1 MRYKEFIIEKQEPI
15 DWEKIN
21 LRTIQSWIEL
31 QSVGTK
37 MRVPKLD
44 NALLL
49 VGMVGDP
56 KFRDQTGLTYAHEM
70 TQLVLGN
77 KDGHKLMN
85 KYAPGEK
92 ITLDTLIRA
101 TKEHDLS
108 GTGTLGGFRKPQHY
122 QKDGGGPIAGGWK
135 IRIGNKDGI
144 SVHQFRK
151 MVKTVEKNVTKI
163 TYEIDDRV
171 LQIRDTFFHE
181 CMHRGIAYW
190 RLLVAKGQIEPSKKT
205 KWVIL
210 QSNYGR
216 KGWGADGDESTSV
229 HGEHAVIYNR
239 LLKQSS
245 FMDNYPRNWH
255 FANKDKLK
263 SDFGIKSQPRL
274 GDYETSDG
282 KKIKILRYA
291 PIGKDANGD
300 RYDKW
305 LSNDATYNKEI
316 KNFLDSVYETL
327 SDEIAQF
334 LGVKINRFNWTGQD
348 NNPNTDGGQA
358 RDNIS
363 GPDNNPTSG
372 DTGVAG
378 VAGVA
383 VGTSKKRNKNK
394 EVAVEILTGLLTTL
408 KDPQLR
414 VSIAGYTP
422 EGFAAHVSRKANITT
437 ARANEILLDTV
448 EKIFTKYKTITPTQ
462 VKTAVTIIFLQN
474 K

>member
-1 MRYKEFIIEKQEPI
+1 
-15 DWEKIN
+15 
-21 LRTIQSWIEL
+21 
-31 QSVGTK
+31 
-37 MRVPKLD
+37 
-44 NALLL
+44 
-49 VGMVGDP
+49 
-56 KFRDQTGLTYAHEM
+56 
-70 TQLVLGN
+70 
-77 KDGHKLMN
+77 
-85 KYAPGEK
+85 
-92 ITLDTLIRA
+92 
-101 TKEHDLS
+101 
-108 GTGTLGGFRKPQHY
+108 
-122 QKDGGGPIAGGWK
+122 
-135 IRIGNKDGI
+135 
-144 SVHQFRK
+144 

-171 LQIRDTFFHE
+171 LKIRDTFFHE

-190 RLLVAKGQIEPSKKT
+190 RLLVLKGQIEPSKKT

-216 KGWGADGDESTSV
+216 KGWGADGDASTSV

-274 GDYETSDG
+274 SDYKTSKG
-282 KKIKILRYA
+282 KTIPLLRYA
-291 PIGKDANGD
+291 PPGKDE
-300 RYDKW
+300 W
-305 LSNDATYNKEI
+305 LSNDLTYNKDI

-334 LGVKINRFNWTGQD
+334 LGAKINRFNWTGQD

-378 VAGVA
+378 VA

-408 KDPQLR
+408 KDPKLR
-414 VSIAGYTP
+414 FSIEGYTAKD
-422 EGFAAHVSRKANITT
+422 FAAHVSSKANITT

-448 EKIFTKYKTITPTQ
+448 EKIFTKYKTITPAQ